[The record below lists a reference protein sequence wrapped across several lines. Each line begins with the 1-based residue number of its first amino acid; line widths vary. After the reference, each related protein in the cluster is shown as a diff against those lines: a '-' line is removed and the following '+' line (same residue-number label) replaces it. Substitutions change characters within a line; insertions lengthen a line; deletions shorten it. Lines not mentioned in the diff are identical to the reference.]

1 MWRSKLYA
9 DVLIQVPNPAA
20 ASRSSQKVVKPP
32 PSSFRQTPVIRRATS
47 FSSVKQNVEPTR
59 SGSSLSFNVD
69 LDRDLGF
76 EVDEETGLMT
86 FSAHRFMLCSRSPY
100 FAQVLLNAGE
110 FQPHTASATF
120 QSRAAGS
127 TPTELGGRIMGMPV
141 ISLNSPPFTPQAIHF
156 ILGYIYSGS
165 LGKFSNKQL
174 DMSTA
179 LLVRK
184 GATYLEMEALEKEVE
199 GRLIW
204 EFAHGIAWEER
215 MDDSSS
221 ASWGQKIRACRCR
234 KCLKRIP
241 RLLRFATSPDV
252 SSTGLKAL
260 TMDYVVRGWSEC
272 LGKDTALLPEDVRDE
287 VTDQI
292 LNKVTPLTIIDTVR
306 DLLVARKR
314 LESEGKPGEEWFD
327 EMEDILD
334 MIAEKAVQVMT
345 TDLDKVFASKDA
357 LKLIAHPMME
367 FEVLETVMN
376 LLLQG
381 TGRVEYCRQAPV
393 VYQVSHSNSPFAK
406 SLLIAPV
413 ALTCNRCLLSLC

>member
-20 ASRSSQKVVKPP
+20 ASQSSQKVVKPP

-47 FSSVKQNVEPTR
+47 FSSVKQNAEPAR

-110 FQPHTASATF
+110 FQPHTASATL
-120 QSRAAGS
+120 QSRAAG
-127 TPTELGGRIMGMPV
+127 PMPNELGGRLMGMPI
-141 ISLNSPPFTPQAIHF
+141 ISLSSPPFTPQAMHF

-204 EFAHGIAWEER
+204 EFAHGIAW
-215 MDDSSS
+215 DSSS
-221 ASWGQKIRACRCR
+221 ASWGQKVRACRCR

-252 SSTGLKAL
+252 YSTGLKAL

-272 LGKDTALLPEDVRDE
+272 LGKDIAMLQEDVRDD

-292 LNKVTPLTIIDTVR
+292 LNRISPQTIIDTIR
-306 DLLVARKR
+306 GLLIARKR
-314 LESEGKPGEEWFD
+314 LESEGKSGQDWFD

-334 MIAEKAVQVMT
+334 MIAEKTVQVMT
-345 TDLDKVFASKDA
+345 SDLDKVFASKDA
-357 LKLIAHPMME
+357 LKLVAHPMME
-367 FEVLETVMN
+367 YEVLETVMN
-376 LLLQG
+376 LLIQG
-381 TGRVEYCRQAPV
+381 TGRVEYCRQAPL
-393 VYQVSHSNSPFAK
+393 VYQVS
-406 SLLIAPV
+406 
-413 ALTCNRCLLSLC
+413 C